1 MSRVGSKWV
10 FEHYLFWLGVIVYK
24 LTKLL
29 HVDCLMPVK
38 ILIAD
43 DHPLFRAA
51 MCHALSTMADTAL
64 VEASTFPETLS
75 CLEEDDAIELVFL
88 DLTMPGNEG
97 LHGLS
102 SIQAQFPDVL
112 VVIVTAQESASLVQK
127 ALALGASGFIP
138 KSASIETIVEAVEQ
152 VLDGETWAPSN
163 LQQEQFVDEIDD
175 FPSKLRQL
183 TPHQL
188 KVLRMVSDGL
198 LNKQIAYELAISE
211 STVKQHVSAVLKK
224 LGVINRTKAG
234 IAFKNAM
241 QV

>member
-1 MSRVGSKWV
+1 
-10 FEHYLFWLGVIVYK
+10 
-24 LTKLL
+24 
-29 HVDCLMPVK
+29 MPTR

-51 MCHALSTMADTAL
+51 MCHALSSGSGAEL
-64 VEASTFPETLS
+64 VEASTFPGTMNMLAQ
-75 CLEEDDAIELVFL
+75 DTTIDVVFL
-88 DLTMPGNEG
+88 DLGMPGSEG
-97 LHGLS
+97 LNGLS
-102 SIQAQFPDVL
+102 EVRAEYPDVL
-112 VVIVTAQESASLVQK
+112 VVIVTAQDSPGIVQR

-138 KSASIETIVEAVEQ
+138 KSASVDCIVDAVNT
-152 VLDGETWAPSN
+152 VLEGETWLPAHIDLSADGN
-163 LQQEQFVDEIDD
+163 DSLDD
-175 FPSKLRQL
+175 FGARLSQL

-188 KVLRMVSDGL
+188 KVLRMVADGL

-241 QV
+241 RTE

>member
-1 MSRVGSKWV
+1 MS
-10 FEHYLFWLGVIVYK
+10 
-24 LTKLL
+24 
-29 HVDCLMPVK
+29 VK

-51 MCHALSTMADTAL
+51 MCHALTSVEHIEL
-64 VEASTFPETLS
+64 VETSTFPDTLD
-75 CLEEDDAIELVFL
+75 CLKSNADIDLLFL

-97 LHGLS
+97 LNGLAE
-102 SIQAQFPDVL
+102 IHALYPDVL
-112 VVIVTAQESASLVQK
+112 VVVITAQEEPDVMAKS
-127 ALALGASGFIP
+127 LALGASGFIP
-138 KSASIETIVEAVEQ
+138 KSASVDCIIEAVNT
-152 VLDGETWAPSN
+152 VLDGETWVPSLAQMATGTLN
-163 LQQEQFVDEIDD
+163 KSSASNQKGCSGDDD
-175 FPSKLRQL
+175 FTSRLKQL

-211 STVKQHVSAVLKK
+211 STVKQHVSAVLRK

-241 QV
+241 HLS

>member
-1 MSRVGSKWV
+1 VPTR
-10 FEHYLFWLGVIVYK
+10 
-24 LTKLL
+24 
-29 HVDCLMPVK
+29 

-51 MCHALSTMADTAL
+51 MCHALSSGSGAEL
-64 VEASTFPETLS
+64 VEASTFPETMNMLAQ
-75 CLEEDDAIELVFL
+75 DTTIDVVFL
-88 DLTMPGNEG
+88 DLGMPGSEG
-97 LHGLS
+97 LNGLS
-102 SIQAQFPDVL
+102 EVRAEYPDVL
-112 VVIVTAQESASLVQK
+112 VVIVTAQDSPGIVQR

-138 KSASIETIVEAVEQ
+138 KSASVDCIVDAVNT
-152 VLDGETWAPSN
+152 VLEGETWLPAHIDLSADGN
-163 LQQEQFVDEIDD
+163 DSLDD
-175 FPSKLRQL
+175 FGARLSQL

-188 KVLRMVSDGL
+188 KVLRMVADGL

-241 QV
+241 RTE

>member
-1 MSRVGSKWV
+1 
-10 FEHYLFWLGVIVYK
+10 
-24 LTKLL
+24 
-29 HVDCLMPVK
+29 MPTR

-51 MCHALSTMADTAL
+51 MCHALSNGSGVEL
-64 VEASTFPETLS
+64 VEASTFPETMDMLAQ
-75 CLEEDDAIELVFL
+75 DTTIDVVFL
-88 DLTMPGNEG
+88 DLGMPGSEG
-97 LHGLS
+97 LNGLS
-102 SIQAQFPDVL
+102 EVRAEYPDVL
-112 VVIVTAQESASLVQK
+112 VVIVTAQDSPGIVQR

-138 KSASIETIVEAVEQ
+138 KSASVDCIVDAVNT
-152 VLDGETWAPSN
+152 VLEGETWLPAHIDLSADGN
-163 LQQEQFVDEIDD
+163 DSLDD
-175 FPSKLRQL
+175 FGARLSQL

-188 KVLRMVSDGL
+188 KVLRMVADGL

-241 QV
+241 RTE